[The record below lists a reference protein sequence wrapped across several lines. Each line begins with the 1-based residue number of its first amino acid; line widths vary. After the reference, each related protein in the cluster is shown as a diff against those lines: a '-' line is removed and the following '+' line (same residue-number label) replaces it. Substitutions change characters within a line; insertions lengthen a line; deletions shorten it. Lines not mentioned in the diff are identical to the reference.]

1 MQSETVSALRDL
13 YRASEARAARLT
25 LLFEAGRD
33 LAFADAA
40 SLSATL
46 SQCARRAALFA
57 GAAEGQVIF
66 ADGEGIPLIAP
77 GPAARRVGTLIIEDW
92 ENRKRFSDEEDR
104 GALDLLAGLM
114 ATAIDRIDRVRERE
128 DLLGKLKERE
138 RQLEHLVGRIF
149 TSQED
154 ERRRVAHDLH
164 DGVAQTAAALFR
176 RLDALTERSSG
187 SEAAAL
193 APIARSL
200 VGELRGVIA
209 GLRPTA
215 LDDLGISAAISSM
228 ADGLR
233 EDGYEVTFR
242 QAGPDRWPP
251 VIETAFF
258 RIVQEALTNI
268 RKHAGGPCQVDI
280 VLSAEPDS
288 ARWHLSVRDG
298 GKGLASEK
306 NRDVSKKG
314 QKIGLEIMRERMM
327 ALGGELQVGAGR
339 DGGTEV
345 RACLE
350 RVPE

>member
-25 LLFEAGRD
+25 LLFETGRD

-40 SLSATL
+40 TLSAIL
-46 SQCARRAALFA
+46 AQCARRAALFA
-57 GAAEGQVIF
+57 GAMEGRVIF
-66 ADGEGIPLIAP
+66 SDGEGIPLIAP
-77 GPAARRVGTLIIEDW
+77 GLSARRVGTLIIEDW
-92 ENRKRFSDEEDR
+92 ENRRRLCDDEDR
-104 GALDLLAGLM
+104 GALDLLARLM
-114 ATAIDRIDRVRERE
+114 ATAIDRIDRTRERE
-128 DLLGKLKERE
+128 ELLGKLRERE

-176 RLDALTERSSG
+176 RLDALSERSPG

-233 EDGYEVTFR
+233 EEGYEVAFR

-258 RIVQEALTNI
+258 RIAQEALTNI
-268 RKHAGGPCQVDI
+268 QKHAGGPCKVEI
-280 VLSAEPDS
+280 VLSAEPGL
-288 ARWHLSVRDG
+288 ARWQLSVTDS
-298 GKGLASEK
+298 GKGLLSEK
-306 NRDVSKKG
+306 NATHSEKG

-327 ALGGELQVGAGR
+327 ALGGELRVSPAR
-339 DGGTEV
+339 DGGVEV
-345 RACLE
+345 RACLK
-350 RVPE
+350 RAPE